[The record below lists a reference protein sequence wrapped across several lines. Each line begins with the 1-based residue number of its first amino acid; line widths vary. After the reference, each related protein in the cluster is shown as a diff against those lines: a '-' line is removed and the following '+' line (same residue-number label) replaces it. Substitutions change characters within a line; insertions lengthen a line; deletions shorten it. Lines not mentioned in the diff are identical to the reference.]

1 MFTQNNNRRN
11 NRNRNSNSINN
22 SSSWSSSSYSSSR
35 RSNNKSKNK
44 TKKNACKN
52 ISIWRGK
59 IPLTKNAKVKA
70 LFYYRKR
77 NCLKC
82 VALLLCRR
90 QMCCCC
96 CFYRFYSFE
105 TIFHSVIRMLS
116 PFRFG
121 NSSRSLILRLSSF
134 PSFLFF
140 VLIFFRH
147 IVFAWRQW
155 WWWWCLLLS
164 LLLPFIRQSVYC
176 GNNIHFGNT
185 LTEPVTTILGGPD
198 LYIDIGSTINLTC
211 IVRHLPEPP
220 SAILWS
226 HKNQVCKSS
235 LNTWR

>member
-1 MFTQNNNRRN
+1 MLLYCCAVVRCVAVVVSIVFILSKQFFTL
-11 NRNRNSNSINN
+11 
-22 SSSWSSSSYSSSR
+22 WFGCFL
-35 RSNNKSKNK
+35 RSVLV
-44 TKKNACKN
+44 
-52 ISIWRGK
+52 
-59 IPLTKNAKVKA
+59 IPLA
-70 LFYYRKR
+70 LSFFVSH
-77 NCLKC
+77 L
-82 VALLLCRR
+82 
-90 QMCCCC
+90 
-96 CFYRFYSFE
+96 FPRFF
-105 TIFHSVIRMLS
+105 
-116 PFRFG
+116 
-121 NSSRSLILRLSSF
+121 SSF
-134 PSFLFF
+134 FF
-140 VLIFFRH
+140 FFRH